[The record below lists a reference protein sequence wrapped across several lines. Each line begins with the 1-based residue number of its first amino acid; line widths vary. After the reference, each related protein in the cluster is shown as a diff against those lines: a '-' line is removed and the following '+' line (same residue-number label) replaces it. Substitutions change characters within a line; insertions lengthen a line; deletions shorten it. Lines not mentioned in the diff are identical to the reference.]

1 MAGFGRR
8 STAEQVSEGADLCG
22 RTAIV
27 TGANTGI
34 GWETARV
41 LALHGAHV
49 VMACRDP
56 ERARA
61 GRERILSDTRIDA
74 AHLELG
80 ELDLASQASIR
91 AFADGFL
98 ASRRSLHLLVNN
110 AGVMIPMRR
119 ETADGFEHHFGINHL
134 GHFLLTCLLLDP
146 LRAADAA
153 RVVCLSSSA
162 MLFASLTKT
171 LEDLNWE
178 DRKYSGWRAYGQS
191 KVSNLLFARALAG
204 RLKPGQTANA
214 VHPGGIKTNLGRHM
228 SLFARLA
235 FAPMTLLVLKSIPQ
249 GAATQCYVAVHPDA
263 KKLNGE
269 YLVDCNVAP
278 PSPHGQDDG
287 LGKKLW
293 EKTEEIVAG
302 LI

>member
-8 STAEQVSEGADLCG
+8 STAEQVSEGADLSG

-41 LALHGAHV
+41 LALRGAHV

-162 MLFASLTKT
+162 MLFASLTKS

-178 DRKYSGWRAYGQS
+178 DRKYSGWRAYGDS
-191 KVSNLLFARALAG
+191 KLMNAMFAIELNERFASEG
-204 RLKPGQTANA
+204 IVANA
-214 VHPGGIKTNLGRHM
+214 VHPGIIETEL
-228 SLFARLA
+228 ARDQPW
-235 FAPMTLLVLKSIPQ
+235 FMRLVGLIMWPGSKNVPQ
-249 GAATQCYVAVHPDA
+249 GAATTLVAATAAEYAKRGGVYLGNCQEMQPHPLALDPAVRAALWA
-263 KKLNGE
+263 KSEALT
-269 YLVDCNVAP
+269 
-278 PSPHGQDDG
+278 G
-287 LGKKLW
+287 L
-293 EKTEEIVAG
+293 A
-302 LI
+302 